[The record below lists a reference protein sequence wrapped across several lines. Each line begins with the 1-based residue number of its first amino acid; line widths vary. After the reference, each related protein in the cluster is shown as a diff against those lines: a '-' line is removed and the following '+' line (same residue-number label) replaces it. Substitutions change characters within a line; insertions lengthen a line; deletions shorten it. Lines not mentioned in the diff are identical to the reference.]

1 MCKNTKLLQNTVN
14 FIGGDFSTSVEMTR
28 GPNRNDIGVEKLIF
42 INVFCIKKFC
52 TFAVRNFS
60 RENSVKTHNKLLIKL
75 NGYIKLQNS

>member
-1 MCKNTKLLQNTVN
+1 MEEISPLR
-14 FIGGDFSTSVEMTR
+14 FISLRFG
-28 GPNRNDIGVEKLIF
+28 RNDGGVEKLIY
-42 INVFCIKKFC
+42 INVFCIKFFC